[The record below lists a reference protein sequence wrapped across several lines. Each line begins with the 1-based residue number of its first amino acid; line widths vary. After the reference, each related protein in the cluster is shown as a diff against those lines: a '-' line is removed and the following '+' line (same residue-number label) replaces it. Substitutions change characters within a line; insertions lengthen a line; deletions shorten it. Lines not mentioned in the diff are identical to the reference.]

1 MPEAKSCFLSFFIFS
16 FAFGFPL
23 FLFFAIHSGF
33 STSDRKRT
41 LHLYSQNC
49 SPNHTIF
56 STSLG
61 GLTALATF
69 SSSPYLIPHQLIV
82 WSLLEVQNP
91 YGCVCPSVDGSVCHN
106 FLRGREVTL
115 EFFLQFFFL
124 FLVPAPK
131 PYLPIFN
138 TLLLCFTFNIAFIL

>member
-1 MPEAKSCFLSFFIFS
+1 MILHSILLTCAWGQELFS
-16 FAFGFPL
+16 FILYF
-23 FLFFAIHSGF
+23 FLRFWVSTVPFFSIHSGF

-138 TLLLCFTFNIAFIL
+138 T